1 MNRLQ
6 GVAAATII
14 VGLVSACAGNP
25 HVGNPAAP
33 IDVKDTGLGYRY
45 SQTGHDL
52 EHKQL
57 LELLQASDADVEA
70 DLDGQGALLTLSTVV
85 GVAGGALIGI
95 PFGLWGAG
103 EEEVPWHLAGIGA
116 GTLSV
121 GFPIAF
127 GADARLHR
135 AVLRHNARHGK
146 GDVANLAP
154 LRQLRSAWLLRSI
167 YSGGYTL
174 VDESVA
180 AAGPAGDLS
189 FAGVGVSY
197 DWSMGYFV
205 VPGLALSANILALS
219 QLQPKITAESEELE
233 TDDALYVHLTAAL
246 AGATY
251 YPFSGLGFYAQAA
264 GGYGMESASHGET
277 RVQPDASGLV
287 LSGALGWDFT
297 LAHPAAL
304 GVVVRGVYAPLGGE
318 LELAT
323 NGGAT
328 RTEPFVDRWTGL
340 TLGLSLTYY

>member
-1 MNRLQ
+1 MNRFQ
-6 GVAAATII
+6 RVVAATIS
-14 VGLVSACAGNP
+14 VGFVGACAGNP
-25 HVGNPAAP
+25 HVGNPGAP

-45 SQTGHDL
+45 SQTGRDL

-57 LELLQASDADVEA
+57 VELLQASDADVRT
-70 DLDGQGALLTLSTVV
+70 DLDGQGALLMLSTVV
-85 GVAGGALIGI
+85 GAAGGALIGI

-103 EEEVPWHLAGIGA
+103 EGDVPWHLAGVGV

-135 AVLRHNARHGK
+135 AVLRHNAHHGN
-146 GDVANLAP
+146 GDVSNLAP
-154 LRQLRSAWLLRSI
+154 LRPLRSAWLLRSI
-167 YSGGYTL
+167 YGGGYTS
-174 VDESVA
+174 VDETVE

-189 FAGVGVSY
+189 LAGAGVSY

-219 QLQPKITAESEELE
+219 QIQPKVTAAGEELE
-233 TDDALYVHLTAAL
+233 TDEPLYLHLTAAL
-246 AGATY
+246 GGVTY
-251 YPFSGLGFYAQAA
+251 YPFPDFGFYAQAA
-264 GGYGMESASHGET
+264 GGYGMESGDHGET

-323 NGGAT
+323 NGGAK